1 MMVLGGV
8 TSVHWMHVFW
18 VSSCMITNAKCKRC
32 SRRTAFGSS
41 VLLHRLKQAKIL
53 SLQACLKIYCYHNGL
68 FVIKANQ
75 LKLNHVKQN
84 WYSDLGMGFALF
96 TAKHWPMSI
105 RAQSTVFLVT
115 LHELLWLHM
124 NYFPW
129 LTGKNN
135 LTDILKCF
143 IVLFTF

>member
-1 MMVLGGV
+1 MGWV
-8 TSVHWMHVFW
+8 TSAHWMDVIQ
-18 VSSCMITNAKCKRC
+18 VSSCVITNTKCKRC
-32 SRRTAFGSS
+32 SRSTAFGSI
-41 VLLHRLKQAKIL
+41 VLLHRLKQAKKL
-53 SLQACLKIYCYHNGL
+53 SLQACWKIYCYHNGL

-84 WYSDLGMGFALF
+84 WCSDLGMGFALF
-96 TAKHWPMSI
+96 TAKHRPMSI
-105 RAQSTVFLVT
+105 RAWSTVFLVT